1 MFAAADSRRRSS
13 PLRGSPPFS
22 GANAAG
28 GYLPLHHSG
37 IMIFQPTL
45 VAGESTFYFS
55 GWDLKSLIIRYM

>member
-55 GWDLKSLIIRYM
+55 